1 MPEQAGPPERSDPAI
16 IRHLMP
22 VVFVGY
28 VIVSCALFVMQWPAP
43 PGSEAPTFPLLL
55 RMVRQGPDES
65 SLALARHFLDFGI
78 FLLTGIGLVA
88 MVIAWR
94 RGTRR
99 PLMWMMA
106 TALLGI
112 AYASGMALYNGPMVS
127 ICGFTL
133 ILFGGMVA
141 WVASSLR
148 AADEIETEHETES
161 KADKATG
168 PVEIRTNDHASTH
181 SIA

>member
-1 MPEQAGPPERSDPAI
+1 MPEQAEPPERSDPAI

-22 VVFVGY
+22 VVFVGFL
-28 VIVSCALFVMQWPAP
+28 IVSCALLVMQWPAP
-43 PGSEAPTFPLLL
+43 PGSQVPTIPLLL
-55 RMVRQGPDES
+55 RMAGQAPDES
-65 SLALARHFLDFGI
+65 RVALARHFMDFGI
-78 FLLTGIGLVA
+78 FLLTGIGLVT

-141 WVASSLR
+141 WVASSLGTTDGNET
-148 AADEIETEHETES
+148 DE
-161 KADKATG
+161 DTG